1 MTAAETPDTGGR
13 GPGEPPSLIYAPDLG
28 APGSLLQ
35 LSKEESHYLAR
46 VCRARAGDHAT
57 ATDGRGA
64 LARLRLESVGKEVR
78 AEVVSVERSERGR
91 RAWVLCGAPE
101 RGRGDWLV
109 EKLAELGVQRFQ
121 PLECEGGSWPAAEAR
136 FERWNRLAIGAL
148 RQSRRAFLMEVRAP
162 VAVEE
167 ALAALEP
174 GASCWLGDLEGRSP
188 GPGDPGERVT
198 VGAIG
203 PAGGFT
209 ASERKRFEVA
219 GFAPVR
225 LADGRLRTETAALS
239 WASWWAAAGAG
250 GRAAGRS

>member
-1 MTAAETPDTGGR
+1 LA
-13 GPGEPPSLIYAPDLG
+13 GEPPSLLYAPGLG
-28 APGSLLQ
+28 PPGSLLL
-35 LSKEESHYLAR
+35 LSREESHYLVR
-46 VCRARAGDHAT
+46 VCRARVGDIAT
-57 ATDGRGA
+57 ATDGRGS
-64 LARLRLESVGKEVR
+64 LARLRLASVGSEVR

-109 EKLAELGVQRFQ
+109 EKLAELGVERFQ

-148 RQSRRAFLMEVRAP
+148 RQSRRAYLMEVRAP
-162 VAVEE
+162 VAIEE
-167 ALAALEP
+167 ALAAVEP
-174 GASCWLGDLEGRSP
+174 GASCWLGDPEGRSP
-188 GPGDPGERVT
+188 GPGDPGEGVT

-203 PAGGFT
+203 PAGGFN
-209 ASERKRFEVA
+209 ASERKRFDA
-219 GFAPVR
+219 GGFAAVR

-250 GRAAGRS
+250 GAVADGS